1 MSFNRV
7 KNKFSPF
14 ERKVWLLVMERKQKG
29 ENISLEQIDEKN
41 LDQVIAMLDGFASS
55 DASRLKIDVSDEYA
69 QGEVKRQYHH
79 GRCDIGSP
87 WARGCAF
94 DVLED

>member
-1 MSFNRV
+1 
-7 KNKFSPF
+7 
-14 ERKVWLLVMERKQKG
+14 MERKQKG
-29 ENISLEQIDEKN
+29 ESISLEQIDETN
-41 LDQVIAMLDGFASS
+41 LEQVIAMLDGFASS

-79 GRCDIGSP
+79 GRCDFGSP